1 MWLLTPLAPKLW
13 TGTDQGQKI
22 PLQHDASSSVEKF
35 SSSLNV
41 SNILFCILFIRNIW
55 WADLRL
61 MGGQL
66 CAALGQ
72 TFFFFF

>member
-35 SSSLNV
+35 SSSLNG
-41 SNILFCILFIRNIW
+41 SSILFIYYF
-55 WADLRL
+55 LK
-61 MGGQL
+61 
-66 CAALGQ
+66 
-72 TFFFFF
+72 FF